1 MAGASRWKVR
11 LLAVAAF
18 YVAAAGLD
26 AYLWRVGVGVINGA
40 LGSGFVAADAS
51 VKCDGPVAVRA
62 DLKARKVRFR
72 CHLAL
77 GGIWPFFREFESLQ
91 LESNF
96 LAPFDRIAPRT
107 GAS

>member
-11 LLAVAAF
+11 LFAVAVF
-18 YVAAAGLD
+18 WIAAAGLD

-40 LGSGFVAADAS
+40 LGSGLVAADAS
-51 VKCDGPVAVRA
+51 VKCEGPVVVRA

-72 CHLAL
+72 CQLAL
-77 GGIWPFFREFESLQ
+77 GGIWPFFREFESPQ
-91 LESNF
+91 LESIF
-96 LAPFDRIAPRT
+96 LAPFDRKAPRT